1 MDSRVT
7 EEYVHA
13 DIEERLH
20 EADGIRTSDG
30 DDKILPHLPVAL
42 SSEDGQTRP
51 HDKAALV
58 FAKLGLL
65 AGRSLWP

>member
-7 EEYVHA
+7 EECIHA

-20 EADGIRTSDG
+20 EADGMQVGDG
-30 DDKILPHLPVAL
+30 NGKARPHLPVAL
-42 SSEDGQTRP
+42 KSTDGRTRP
-51 HDKAALV
+51 RDKSALV